1 MGIGID
7 YPKVDQKDLRV
18 GDVIF
23 PYPSDR
29 ETIGEE
35 VLQAG
40 DSDGDVETK
49 YSYYDPGYY
58 DFYLIKRAPVVLPT
72 KPGSVVLVWGGRKE
86 DGAVWMLTARGTWVN
101 QNSIRRNRDQ
111 FEKLVASFNV
121 DVIA

>member
-7 YPKVDQKDLRV
+7 YPKVEQKDLRV

-23 PYPSDR
+23 AHPKAN

-35 VLQAG
+35 VFQVSN
-40 DSDGDVETK
+40 SDGDVETEDD
-49 YSYYDPGYY
+49 YYNPERY

-72 KPGSVVLVWGGRKE
+72 KPGSVVLVWFGRKE
-86 DGAVWMLTARGTWVN
+86 NGAAWMLTARGTWVN
-101 QNSIRRNRDQ
+101 QNNIHRNREQ